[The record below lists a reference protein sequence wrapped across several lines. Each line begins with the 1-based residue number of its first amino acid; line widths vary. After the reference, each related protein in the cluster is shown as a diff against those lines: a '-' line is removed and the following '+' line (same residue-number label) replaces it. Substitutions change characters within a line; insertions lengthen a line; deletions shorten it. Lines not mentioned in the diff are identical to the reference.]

1 MIFPENFPN
10 FWNQLFSIT
19 SPFVL
24 KNKITLK
31 ITRKPCVRP
40 GEEDDPLPILY
51 QETEQ
56 NTFRILDI
64 EGVLSMKYL
73 SKHF

>member
-1 MIFPENFPN
+1 M
-10 FWNQLFSIT
+10 
-19 SPFVL
+19 L

-31 ITRKPCVRP
+31 ITRKPGMRP

-56 NTFRILDI
+56 RILDT
-64 EGVLSMKYL
+64 EGVLSMNIYQTIFKDL
-73 SKHF
+73 KHF